1 MNKNDGDGGILFGN
15 WSSNDDDYKDG
26 TDPTAWSGS
35 SAILEEYMRTKMPVK
50 YAQCWV
56 FGGTLTTGR
65 CVWWGVGG
73 WSVFVCVCGGG
84 DRLKMILMSVMLSTA
99 RNIGSQT
106 DATWL

>member
-15 WSSNDDDYKDG
+15 WSSNDEDYKDG

-56 FGGTLTTGR
+56 FGGTLTTGMCA
-65 CVWWGVGG
+65 CVYVCVGG
-73 WSVFVCVCGGG
+73 GGG
-84 DRLKMILMSVMLSTA
+84 GWGGGV
-99 RNIGSQT
+99 
-106 DATWL
+106 